1 VRHRRHTLRATAL
14 LPCVAVLLVTPLTSA
29 ESDPGAPSGE
39 TRDPISD
46 ARTTSSTVTDPLPQ
60 EPVVADESG
69 VLPVRILMSGAGTT
83 VSVPGSGL
91 TEKSPSSQGTS
102 GSRSPGDDATSGAAR
117 ERGTPTTTGEEQS
130 TPHAPHSPHRWPADS
145 VRPGHSSAR
154 PDGQHDGSSHSASPD
169 RPSSVGG
176 DRNTGRDRGER
187 RDTHHAGNAPGAVPD
202 TVPGTED
209 LYEPEP
215 PERDPRM
222 ESHRSAKEA
231 ATGEVS
237 PVLPLGAGLTSI
249 GLGLALL
256 ALRLRRG

>member
-14 LPCVAVLLVTPLTSA
+14 LPCVAVLLVTPLTGA

-46 ARTTSSTVTDPLPQ
+46 ARTTSSTVADPLPQ

-169 RPSSVGG
+169 RPSSAG
-176 DRNTGRDRGER
+176 DRNTGTDSGEK
-187 RDTHHAGNAPGAVPD
+187 RDTHHAGNVPGA
-202 TVPGTED
+202 VPGTED

>member
-29 ESDPGAPSGE
+29 ASDPGAPSGA
-39 TRDPISD
+39 TRDPVRD
-46 ARTTSSTVTDPLPQ
+46 VRTTSTVADPLPQ

-69 VLPVRILMSGAGTT
+69 VLPVRILMSGAGST
-83 VSVPGSGL
+83 VSVPGGGL
-91 TEKSPSSQGTS
+91 TDKSPSSQGTS
-102 GSRSPGDDATSGAAR
+102 GSRTPGDDDATSGTGR
-117 ERGTPTTTGEEQS
+117 ERGTPTTTGEEQR
-130 TPHAPHSPHRWPADS
+130 TPHVPRSPHRSPTES
-145 VRPGHSSAR
+145 VRPGHSSAQ
-154 PDGQHDGSSHSASPD
+154 PDGQHNGPSQSAPPD
-169 RPSSVGG
+169 RPNSAGG
-176 DRNTGRDRGER
+176 DRKTGRDSAGK
-187 RDTHHAGNAPGAVPD
+187 RDTHHAGNVPGA
-202 TVPGTED
+202 VPGTED

-215 PERDPRM
+215 PERDPRT
-222 ESHRSAKEA
+222 ETHRSAKEA